1 LLDNRE
7 SEDSEILTS
16 DTTTDGLALAL
27 TGAARSVTGVAF
39 GEEELDTGGEHLW
52 LQVSAKLLALSEG
65 ESTYDT
71 LLHGK
76 ALLVVATSDADDL
89 RALIRDTT

>member
-1 LLDNRE
+1 M
-7 SEDSEILTS
+7 
-16 DTTTDGLALAL
+16 
-27 TGAARSVTGVAF
+27 
-39 GEEELDTGGEHLW
+39 H
-52 LQVSAKLLALSEG
+52 
-65 ESTYDT
+65 DT